1 MPELP
6 EHLKEQCDAE
16 GRSYDSIKI
25 VDGIPHCCETC
36 KHAHEEDFIRFV
48 RCDKDD
54 IYFQRICC
62 CQDYETR
69 PDEPRPLSEQ
79 DKIDISCSIGM
90 LITRLQKVVSN
101 LGAAQN
107 AVQYYTDLATAAKCL
122 TDAAYHL
129 KDCTAREV
137 EDLATKVILSTTKS
151 ND

>member
-1 MPELP
+1 MT
-6 EHLKEQCDAE
+6 EH
-16 GRSYDSIKI
+16 
-25 VDGIPHCCETC
+25 
-36 KHAHEEDFIRFV
+36 
-48 RCDKDD
+48 
-54 IYFQRICC
+54 
-62 CQDYETR
+62 
-69 PDEPRPLSEQ
+69 

-107 AVQYYTDLATAAKCL
+107 AVQYYTDRDTAAKCL

-129 KDCTAREV
+129 KDCTARQV

>member
-1 MPELP
+1 MTEN
-6 EHLKEQCDAE
+6 
-16 GRSYDSIKI
+16 
-25 VDGIPHCCETC
+25 
-36 KHAHEEDFIRFV
+36 
-48 RCDKDD
+48 
-54 IYFQRICC
+54 
-62 CQDYETR
+62 
-69 PDEPRPLSEQ
+69 

-107 AVQYYTDLATAAKCL
+107 AVQYYTDPGTAAKCL

-129 KDCTAREV
+129 KDCTARKV